1 MYFDFKDAITLL
13 ILFQLFI
20 RLCEMI
26 SYLGSV
32 ESNALYLQFQESMGI
47 AGCEYEN
54 LWNIMSK
61 FSFSEMTET

>member
-1 MYFDFKDAITLL
+1 
-13 ILFQLFI
+13 
-20 RLCEMI
+20 MI
-26 SYLGSV
+26 NYLGSV

-61 FSFSEMTET
+61 FLFSEMTET